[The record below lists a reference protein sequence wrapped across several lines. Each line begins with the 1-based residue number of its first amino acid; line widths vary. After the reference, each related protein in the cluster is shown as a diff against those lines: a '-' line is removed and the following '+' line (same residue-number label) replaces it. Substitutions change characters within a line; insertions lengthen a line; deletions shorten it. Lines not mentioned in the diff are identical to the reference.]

1 MFPTE
6 SVKELLG
13 FVSGFSMSQQVRTL
27 EKEDKE
33 RALLKTLNG
42 GNMHLADYQEDQRTR
57 NFWTYFPDIPVGS
70 IFSFCGPTE
79 YKKTGDATYREHC
92 SYDRSERIYA
102 EKDLGK
108 LLKVVKVVER

>member
-1 MFPTE
+1 MR
-6 SVKELLG
+6 KEQVSLDTLG
-13 FVSGFSMSQQVRTL
+13 FGAAAEMFQAEL
-27 EKEDKE
+27 EK
-33 RALLKTLNG
+33 LVFNI
-42 GNMHLADYQEDQRTR
+42 ADPNQEDQRMR

-70 IFSFCGPTE
+70 IFSFCGPTA